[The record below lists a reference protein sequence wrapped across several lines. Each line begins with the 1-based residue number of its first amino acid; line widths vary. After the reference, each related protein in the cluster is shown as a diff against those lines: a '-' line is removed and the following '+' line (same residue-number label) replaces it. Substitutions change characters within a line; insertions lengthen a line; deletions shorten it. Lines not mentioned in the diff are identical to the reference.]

1 MFGFYFFALHGH
13 GSNGSEFSLYQPF
26 RHLKVI
32 NAHPCTRRPNHFI
45 LFIGHVFQH
54 LYHSCCSALGPLQ
67 FVNLFT
73 TEQCWPTDRVLLLES
88 PPGQVQRIIPSG
100 ALSKWCCIRSPWA
113 PRTLFAAV
121 SQCLSAEYSHCKI
134 CFCIW
139 CSGFVTPVLCRDSPG
154 LHYRGKCL
162 ISLRE
167 WNCEQRWNLAQMKPC
182 LSVPTNRCL
191 PVSRV
196 S

>member
-1 MFGFYFFALHGH
+1 MDTAAMDQ
-13 GSNGSEFSLYQPF
+13 NSLYINLLDTWRWLMHIHIPTGQIISFFLHRPCFSAPVSLLLLCSGPPPICQP
-26 RHLKVI
+26 
-32 NAHPCTRRPNHFI
+32 
-45 LFIGHVFQH
+45 
-54 LYHSCCSALGPLQ
+54 LYSRAVLS
-67 FVNLFT
+67 N
-73 TEQCWPTDRVLLLES
+73 RVLLLES

-113 PRTLFAAV
+113 PCTLFAAV

-154 LHYRGKCL
+154 LHYKGKCL